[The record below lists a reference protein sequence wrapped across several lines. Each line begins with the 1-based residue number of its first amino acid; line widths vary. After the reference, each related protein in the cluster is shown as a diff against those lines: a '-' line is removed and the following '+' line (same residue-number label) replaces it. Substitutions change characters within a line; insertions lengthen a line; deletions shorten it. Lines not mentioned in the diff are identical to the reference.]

1 MSSPI
6 KDLTSSNSQSYA
18 FLRKMYIKSSSKKD
32 STFNDTPIYSK
43 HFSDNASYIRN
54 KASIQVGNANV
65 SSMFA
70 LDNRH
75 EIAQSKR
82 RIRSSG

>member
-1 MSSPI
+1 MSSPV
-6 KDLTSSNSQSYA
+6 KDLTSSNAQAYA
-18 FLRKMYIKSSSKKD
+18 FLRKMYTKTSSKKD
-32 STFNDTPIYSK
+32 STFNDTPVHTK
-43 HFSDNASYIRN
+43 KFVDNASYIRN

-70 LDNRH
+70 LDNNRV
-75 EIAQSKR
+75 ITQSKR